1 MTSNKVRVWVCFLTC
16 FLGFAVGVRA
26 SGLDAQRMVA
36 RKSVEMLPED
46 LAVLFR
52 QHADELQ
59 ERVVEP
65 DTAWR
70 QDARLS
76 ERLDWHRVAM
86 DIEATQQTY
95 DARMGAARNFPRE
108 KAAAKRLYRRLNK
121 RGGRGVLP
129 WVIEDYYNQLAD
141 AFRQGQERDVVR
153 TAAYLMHFATN
164 AASPFDATANH
175 DGKLTGNLRL
185 GRVALGHPHY
195 AHRSVAQ
202 RFGGELVR
210 RNRGRYGDAL
220 KMSPGDYEPV
230 HEPLTRARSV
240 LLGALAVL
248 DEIIAADAEII
259 DLMQVSDGDGLVA
272 RTDEY
277 YQLLDERC
285 GPICVERLRQG
296 TVFAANLIGGAWS
309 AAGRPSLADIRRRS
323 GRTETQPTPPG
334 ELTEDKTVLSDNT
347 IVGSRH
353 SRVYHYYK
361 CPWAKKIAPENLVTF
376 KSISEAKA
384 AGRRPCKFCNP
395 Q

>member
-1 MTSNKVRVWVCFLTC
+1 MTSNKVRVCVCFLISG
-16 FLGFAVGVRA
+16 LGFAVGARA
-26 SGLDAQRMVA
+26 SGLDAQRMVT
-36 RKSVEMLPED
+36 RKSLEMLPED

-52 QHADELQ
+52 QHAGELL

-65 DTAWR
+65 DTVWR
-70 QDARLS
+70 RDSKLR

-86 DIEATQQTY
+86 DIEATEQTY
-95 DARMGAARNFPRE
+95 DARMAAARNFPRDR
-108 KAAAKRLYRRLNK
+108 AAAKRLYRRLNK

-141 AFRQGQERDVVR
+141 AFRQGQEPDVVR

-175 DGKLTGNLRL
+175 DGKLTGNLQL
-185 GRVALGHPHY
+185 GRVGLGHPHY

-210 RNRGRYGDAL
+210 RHCGRYGDSL

-272 RTDEY
+272 RMDEY

-285 GPICVERLRQG
+285 GPIGIERLRQG
-296 TVFAANLIGGAWS
+296 TIFAANLIGGAWS
-309 AAGRPSLADIRRRS
+309 AAGRPSLAEIRRRS
-323 GRTETQPTPPG
+323 GPIEAQPKPPDQPA
-334 ELTEDKTVLSDNT
+334 EDKVALSDNT

-353 SRVYHYYK
+353 TRVYHLYA

-376 KSISEAKA
+376 ESISAAKA